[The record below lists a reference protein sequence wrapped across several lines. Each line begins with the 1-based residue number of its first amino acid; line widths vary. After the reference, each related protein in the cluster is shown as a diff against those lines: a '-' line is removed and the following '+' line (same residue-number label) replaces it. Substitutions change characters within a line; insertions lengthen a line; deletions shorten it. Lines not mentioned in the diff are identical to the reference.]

1 VETAAKLLASPIDL
15 ETDGR
20 DPINPR
26 NLIMFVQLLKDW
38 KGKPAGE
45 KLEVPDEFGSLLIDQ
60 QVAAPVS
67 EDPIQG
73 IITKSLEGVTSK
85 WAQSMD
91 QVIALTL
98 QKFQD
103 AQSQARKHAVPAIFG
118 AGNDGDPKKSFGD
131 WACAVARQDSAYLE
145 KHYGSQRIDY
155 TGKAALGEAS
165 GVTGGYVVPPQFA
178 QQLLS
183 LAEEQAIVR
192 QRAFLQPMT
201 SATLMFPYLD
211 VTTVQPAGQSPFFGG
226 IVFNWTEEAQTRT
239 ETEPQFKMLELK
251 AHELS
256 GYTISSNVLLQDA
269 AFGLEKFLFTVFAR
283 ALAWYEDYAFLQGSG
298 AGKPLGML
306 KTPANINVTRQTGG
320 TFTFQD
326 AAKMVSRLL
335 PSSMNNAIW
344 VLHPYALQPL
354 VQLAD
359 SSGRIV
365 WVPNVGGAQDKIPG
379 TLFGRPVLI
388 SEKVP
393 TLGSTGD
400 VNLLDPSLYV
410 IGDRMQIEIAASQHV
425 NFLRNQMTWRVVERV
440 DGQPWLDR
448 PVTLQDGSTQVS
460 PFVSLN

>member
-1 VETAAKLLASPIDL
+1 VFIK
-15 ETDGR
+15 
-20 DPINPR
+20 
-26 NLIMFVQLLKDW
+26 LLKDW

-45 KLEVPDEFGSLLIDQ
+45 RIDVPDEFAPLLIEQ
-60 QVAAPVS
+60 KIGESLAH
-67 EDPIQG
+67 DPLSDL
-73 IITKSLEGVTSK
+73 ITRSLETATSK

-98 QKFQD
+98 QKFQE
-103 AQSQARKHAVPAIFG
+103 AQSESRKHVVPAIFG
-118 AGNDGDPKKSFGD
+118 AGGDGDPKKNFGD
-131 WACAVARQDSAYLE
+131 WACAVARDDRAYLE
-145 KHYGSQRIDY
+145 KHYGSARIDY
-155 TGKAALGEAS
+155 TGKAALAEAS

-192 QRAFLQPMT
+192 SRAFVQPMA
-201 SATLMFPYLD
+201 SATLVFPFLD
-211 VTTVQPAGQSPFFGG
+211 VSTVQPAGTSPFFGG

-256 GYTISSNVLLQDA
+256 GYTVSSNVLLQDA
-269 AFGLEKFLFTVFAR
+269 AFGLEKFLYAVFAR
-283 ALAWYEDYAFLQGSG
+283 ALAWYEDYAFLQGNG

-306 KTPANINVTRQTGG
+306 KSPANIAVARQTGG

-335 PSSMNNAIW
+335 PSSMNSAIW
-344 VLHPYALQPL
+344 VMHPYALQPL

-359 SSGRIV
+359 NSGRIV
-365 WVPNVGGAQDKIPG
+365 WVPNIGGAQDKIPG

-393 TLGSTGD
+393 ALGTQGD

-410 IGDRMQIEIAASQHV
+410 VGDRMQLEITASQHV
-425 NFLRNQMTWRVVERV
+425 NFLRNQTTWRIIERV
-440 DGQPWLDR
+440 DGQPWLDKA
-448 PVTLQDGSTQVS
+448 VTLQDGASTVS
-460 PFVSLN
+460 PFVSLS